1 MDETPKKSVNSLVTE
16 RNGSAYPFPA
26 GEEDAPPPRSES
38 SAVGSEGSFRDASQS
53 WDADANTPPSAAE
66 GVRTKKK
73 LSDVQDALGKR
84 YRVANETTDDFVHDS
99 PWKAIVM
106 AALGGVVIGM
116 LISR

>member
-1 MDETPKKSVNSLVTE
+1 MDKNPEKSVNSLVTE
-16 RNGSAYPFPA
+16 RSGNAYPFPA

-38 SAVGSEGSFRDASQS
+38 SSAGSEGSFRDASQS

-66 GVRTKKK
+66 GVGTKKK
-73 LSDVQDALGKR
+73 LSDVQDALVKR
-84 YRVANETTDDFVHDS
+84 YRVASETTDDFVHDS
-99 PWKAIVM
+99 PWKAIAM